1 MRRAALIGICAMTF
15 AAPAALAQETT
26 NDTAQPKET
35 LSHFLSRCDT
45 GDADCRSSLRAGIMA
60 GEDMEMTCLPD
71 GTSEDQA
78 VEVELTWLHNA
89 AAANTTMA
97 NDAED
102 NGEFT
107 ALNMLWPC
115 SK

>member
-1 MRRAALIGICAMTF
+1 MRVRFAVAAMAMILS
-15 AAPAALAQETT
+15 APDALAQDTGDT
-26 NDTAQPKET
+26 NQPKET
-35 LSHFLSRCDT
+35 LAHFLSRCDA
-45 GDADCRSSLRAGIMA
+45 GDADCRNELHAGIMA
-60 GEDMEMTCLPD
+60 GEEMNMTCLPD

-78 VEVELTWLHNA
+78 VETELTWLRNA
-89 AAANTTMA
+89 ASASTTMA

-115 SK
+115 PK